1 MAKNIMKKGISH
13 CSNRKCMKTGP
24 TDQMQKL
31 ILTLLCVA
39 ACCNGYGQDLHFSQ
53 FNQVPQ
59 LINPSLAGAFQGDF
73 RGIMNY
79 RDQWS
84 SIAPYKTYSLA
95 IDGGLFKKKLTGK
108 YLGAGLFIFQDI
120 AGDSRLSTT
129 QINLSLSSI
138 IAVNKSHNISAGIQ
152 GGFSQRKL
160 DAVGL
165 QWGAQYDDNGYAA
178 GIATGEADAFENYA
192 FGDFSL
198 GLSWNYGKS
207 TTNISSNDH
216 LSANAGIAMY
226 HLNKPEQG
234 PGLDKLNREFVA
246 HAELTIGLKGT
257 RIAVVPAALYLQQG
271 QLHEINVGGMV
282 RYTIKEESKY
292 TGFIKETALLLGGYY
307 RVGDA
312 LIPTCM
318 LEVANFALGIS
329 YDVNISS
336 LAEASNGAGGLEIS
350 FRYITPNPFRYG
362 KSSKHTPL
370 L

>member
-1 MAKNIMKKGISH
+1 MAKNILKMAISH
-13 CSNRKCMKTGP
+13 CSNRRYMKTRP
-24 TDQMQKL
+24 IVQMHK
-31 ILTLLCVA
+31 IVLTLFCVMVF
-39 ACCNGYGQDLHFSQ
+39 CNGYAQDLHFSQ

-59 LINPSLAGAFQGDF
+59 LINPSLTGAFQGDF

-129 QINLSLSSI
+129 QVNLSLSSI
-138 IAVNKSHNISAGIQ
+138 ISINKSHNISAGIQ
-152 GGFSQRKL
+152 GGFSQRKMD
-160 DAVGL
+160 DAGL
-165 QWGAQYDDNGYAA
+165 YWGAQYDDNGYAA
-178 GIATGEADAFENYA
+178 GIAAGEADAFENYA

-198 GLSWNYGKS
+198 GLSWSYGKGS
-207 TTNISSNDH
+207 TNITRNDH

-234 PGLDKLNREFVA
+234 PGLDKLKPEFVA
-246 HAELTIGLKGT
+246 HAELMVGLKGT
-257 RIAVVPAALYLQQG
+257 QITIVPSALYLQQG

-292 TGFIKETALLLGGYY
+292 TGFIK
-307 RVGDA
+307 
-312 LIPTCM
+312 
-318 LEVANFALGIS
+318 
-329 YDVNISS
+329 
-336 LAEASNGAGGLEIS
+336 
-350 FRYITPNPFRYG
+350 
-362 KSSKHTPL
+362 
-370 L
+370 

>member
-1 MAKNIMKKGISH
+1 
-13 CSNRKCMKTGP
+13 MKTEP
-24 TDQMQKL
+24 IVQIQKF
-31 ILTLLCVA
+31 ILTLLCLA
-39 ACCNGYGQDLHFSQ
+39 GCYNGYGQDIHFSQ

-59 LINPSLAGAFQGDF
+59 LINPSLTGAFQGDF

-95 IDGGLFKKKLTGK
+95 LDWGFLKKQLTGK
-108 YLGAGLFIFQDI
+108 YLGAGLFLYQDI

-129 QINLSLSSI
+129 QVNLSLSSI
-138 IAVNKSHNISAGIQ
+138 ISINKSHNISAGIQ
-152 GGFSQRKL
+152 GGFSQRKMD
-160 DAVGL
+160 DAGL
-165 QWGAQYDDNGYAA
+165 HWGAQYDDNGYAA
-178 GIATGEADAFENYA
+178 GIAAGETDAFENYA
-192 FGDFSL
+192 FGDFSM
-198 GLSWNYGKS
+198 GLSWSYGKGS
-207 TTNISSNDH
+207 TNISSNDH

-234 PGLDKLNREFVA
+234 SGFDRLKPEFVA
-246 HAELTIGLKGT
+246 HAELMVGLKGT
-257 RIAVVPAALYLQQG
+257 RVTLVPSALYLQQG
-271 QLHEINVGGMV
+271 VLHEINIGGMV
-282 RYTIKEESKY
+282 RHTIKEESKY

-307 RVGDA
+307 RIGDA

-336 LAEASNGAGGLEIS
+336 LTEASNGAGGLEIS
-350 FRYITPNPFRYG
+350 FRYVTPNPFRYG
-362 KSSKHTPL
+362 KSGKHTPL